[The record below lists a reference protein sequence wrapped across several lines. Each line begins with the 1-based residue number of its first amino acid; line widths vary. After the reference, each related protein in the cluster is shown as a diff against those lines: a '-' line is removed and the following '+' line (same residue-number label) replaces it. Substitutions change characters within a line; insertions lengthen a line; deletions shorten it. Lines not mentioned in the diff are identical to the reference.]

1 MLYGI
6 WLIDVRILRSMV
18 CGIPLVLDLGT
29 RISDPYVYVV
39 FEPLLLQEA
48 DYVSLGDRGLGG
60 RREER
65 SISVTAVVVE
75 PCYRRL
81 VSKITT
87 VTGIRCVRIVV
98 SASFSCQH
106 CQASHI

>member
-1 MLYGI
+1 MI
-6 WLIDVRILRSMV
+6 

-29 RISDPYVYVV
+29 RMSDRYVYVV

-48 DYVSLGDRGLGG
+48 DYISLGDHGLGG

-65 SISVTAVVVE
+65 SISATAVVVE

-87 VTGIRCVRIVV
+87 VTGTRCVRIVV
-98 SASFSCQH
+98 FVVPPHLSRVNVVKHHTFESVP
-106 CQASHI
+106 